1 MLWWNATQII
11 LFHGSLKYHFWN
23 MISLFKEG
31 NYKLKKTL
39 HKIQVCNCMYHLCS
53 IIHFFSETILKTST
67 SEGIILHAD
76 KMTSI
81 SSTTN
86 IPSAL
91 ITNSF
96 EFNDYSTLT
105 WNVPYPL
112 PQRFW
117 SPQGCLSASAHRHLL

>member
-1 MLWWNATQII
+1 
-11 LFHGSLKYHFWN
+11 

-76 KMTSI
+76 KITSI

-96 EFNDYSTLT
+96 EFNDYSRA
-105 WNVPYPL
+105 L
-112 PQRFW
+112 PTSSEVLITPRLSLSQRTQAPAIATAPSRAYTTGLFFP
-117 SPQGCLSASAHRHLL
+117 S